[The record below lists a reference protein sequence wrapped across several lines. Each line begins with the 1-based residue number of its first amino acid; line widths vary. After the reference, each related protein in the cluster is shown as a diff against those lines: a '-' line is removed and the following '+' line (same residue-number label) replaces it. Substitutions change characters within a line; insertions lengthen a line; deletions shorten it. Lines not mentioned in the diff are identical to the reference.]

1 MPQIVAQKY
10 SLVNVEPST
19 LVMTQIDE
27 MFRDLFTGLRNS
39 AVGSANS
46 QELALDAS
54 SFTQGDLLYI
64 VHTVGTVEGLTV
76 GATAGRLIRST
87 GTLPAWSTLI
97 LPNSAASGDLVYA
110 SATNTWGGLTVAAAG
125 KVIRSTGSIPAYST
139 FTIPD
144 TFTQGAIPYAS
155 SANVLVGLTK
165 DASATRYLSNT
176 GASNNP
182 AWAQVNVANGVTGD
196 LPFANLTQIAGLS
209 VLGVTGASTADVAAM
224 TAASDFQVL
233 RRSGSAV
240 AFGAIEL
247 AQSAAVT
254 GILPIGN
261 GGTGITI
268 ATDIRKTADETIT
281 DTTLQDDDHLTIS
294 LAATSAHPFRYFL
307 FLTNGGAAEGFPA
320 DLSGTVGVSSLKAQ
334 VQIWDDTLNTLV
346 ACARVTALS
355 ASVGAGLSSGS
366 NFAIIDGTIETTT
379 GGTFLI
385 RWAQNATGASAGVTV
400 EEQSSLIVRKLNA

>member
-46 QELALDAS
+46 QELVLDP

-64 VHTVGTVEGLTV
+64 VDTVGTVDGLTV
-76 GATAGRLIRST
+76 GATAGMFIRST
-87 GTLPAWSTLI
+87 GTL
-97 LPNSAASGDLVYA
+97 
-110 SATNTWGGLTVAAAG
+110 
-125 KVIRSTGSIPAYST
+125 
-139 FTIPD
+139 
-144 TFTQGAIPYAS
+144 
-155 SANVLVGLTK
+155 
-165 DASATRYLSNT
+165 
-176 GASNNP
+176 P

-240 AFGAIEL
+240 AFGGIEL
-247 AQSAAVT
+247 APGAAVT

-294 LAATSAHPFRYFL
+294 LAATSAYPFRYFL

-366 NFAIIDGTIETTT
+366 NFTIIDGTIETTT